1 MVCLAAGSR
10 EGILSPYVKVS
21 LDCYAVGPGDGGGEE
36 EEAGAAVA
44 AVAGDGEQSS
54 VAAES
59 RRQRSTEEEVVVVHG
74 ACPLLYVSHRS
85 KA

>member
-21 LDCYAVGPGDGGGEE
+21 LDCYAVGPGGGGEE
-36 EEAGAAVA
+36 EEAGA

>member
-10 EGILSPYVKVS
+10 EEILSPDVKVL
-21 LDCYAVGPGDGGGEE
+21 LDCYAVGPGGGDVEE
-36 EEAGAAVA
+36 EEVA
-44 AVAGDGEQSS
+44 EVAVAGDGEQSS

-59 RRQRSTEEEVVVVHG
+59 RGLRSTQEEEEHG
-74 ACPLLYVSHRS
+74 ACPPLYASHRS

>member
-10 EGILSPYVKVS
+10 EEILSPDVKIL
-21 LDCYAVGPGDGGGEE
+21 LDCYAVGPGGGDVEE
-36 EEAGAAVA
+36 EEVA
-44 AVAGDGEQSS
+44 EVAVAGDGERSS

-59 RRQRSTEEEVVVVHG
+59 RGLRLTKEEEEEHG
-74 ACPLLYVSHRS
+74 ACPPLYASHRS